1 MTNHF
6 DSVCAAYRCLLRG
19 SCPSQ
24 SPGDLAAAVVP
35 GLCGV
40 VPVRDRHSDCPC
52 QSKGSSDSQSCSV
65 TSSELSCVTLTLLD
79 KISSSLMSQSMP
91 PEVSSYLMEVHR
103 VLNQEMHVMAKLVHQ
118 FRAEDQ
124 LISHLAAKTV
134 STYIVCE
141 LQMSG
146 TLNPVWQQ
154 TCVQV
159 FHKPSPCNELEA
171 CMWSLTDVLK
181 KLLKGC
187 HEEILGR
194 LLAAFD
200 PSLSALYSTFLP
212 QESTEL
218 RQCEVDFTNTGHWET
233 TACALLD
240 LLEVL
245 TASRLTCP
253 AGVSLQ
259 SQRLTVIHASALLR
273 MADSSL
279 KYFVKKRV
287 LLLLKNTLLHKAGE
301 DAASGAPSASGPTD
315 KLLSADMMAL
325 ADSVLQAL
333 SANWLQ
339 RVEVE
344 AAASFFGGSSRA
356 RGDGGQKPDYV
367 MLRAVSLLVLKA
379 MELKILSAGGAGVG
393 CAVEVHGYLLA
404 LSGFLRQRGVPLKE
418 ASHRCCWFSL
428 LFGEQDDDMMEAAK
442 ALLSMFQHHRRSSGL
457 HGVAAAEAAC
467 ASGGNPHC
475 HFLLLLHNISFDHS
489 ILLDFLISSETC
501 FLEYF
506 VRYLKHLRADW
517 AGFTFACQRIEVS
530 DRHHALTAL
539 CDGDAAPL
547 SDKHETGTWFGQDQ
561 VQSNLSVQP
570 TALTPAGDDCSLT
583 RGLRLVDY
591 GSSEESDIEDMDVS
605 EDSQET
611 GRGNM
616 GPGLSVS
623 EEGRLSGLAVKQA
636 TSGLPV
642 FTAQAECKPSD
653 STARAQTEPSSALE
667 RGTRGLY
674 PLASQS
680 GQTSCPNTTPLS
692 RRMPHPGSE
701 TCTRAVLCLSE
712 LREVVMRLQMKKLFP
727 YNPLSLLKLLAQIE
741 TLNCSHNPSEGN
753 K

>member
-1 MTNHF
+1 M
-6 DSVCAAYRCLLRG
+6 
-19 SCPSQ
+19 
-24 SPGDLAAAVVP
+24 
-35 GLCGV
+35 LCNK
-40 VPVRDRHSDCPC
+40 P
-52 QSKGSSDSQSCSV
+52 
-65 TSSELSCVTLTLLD
+65 TL
-79 KISSSLMSQSMP
+79 Q
-91 PEVSSYLMEVHR
+91 
-103 VLNQEMHVMAKLVHQ
+103 QVHQ

-141 LQMSG
+141 LQMSVSILDVCAGHTHSAFTFRYSIRFSLISQG

-379 MELKILSAGGAGVG
+379 MELKILSAGGAGDNPS
-393 CAVEVHGYLLA
+393 
-404 LSGFLRQRGVPLKE
+404 LSLCGFLRQRGVPLKE

-442 ALLSMFQHHRRSSGL
+442 ALLSMFQHHRYTKSTDKMS
-457 HGVAAAEAAC
+457 EAAC

-636 TSGLPV
+636 T
-642 FTAQAECKPSD
+642 T
-653 STARAQTEPSSALE
+653 
-667 RGTRGLY
+667 
-674 PLASQS
+674 
-680 GQTSCPNTTPLS
+680 
-692 RRMPHPGSE
+692 
-701 TCTRAVLCLSE
+701 VLCLSE